1 MPDNDLVDVSN
12 INSNLL
18 VLQSFKPSMFLRT
31 AINVLLGFGGV
42 AAFIFLLMGGIQWI
56 TAGGDKDAVDKARKK
71 ILGALIGLAI
81 VLSSYAILYI
91 MRALFNINLISINIS
106 QIGS

>member
-1 MPDNDLVDVSN
+1 
-12 INSNLL
+12 
-18 VLQSFKPSMFLRT
+18 MFLRT